1 MFFYPKN
8 LKTENNNPWFKPWF
22 NILLY
27 TIKSITAKLL
37 LLPDYQG
44 VFVDWWGMNLNY
56 YYIISKAY
64 LAIILDNP

>member
-1 MFFYPKN
+1 MALRGRRNDTFIE
-8 LKTENNNPWFKPWF
+8 LWC
-22 NILLY
+22 LHRSCLY